1 MTSTD
6 HILTDFAWP
15 QAKDEDWRF
24 TPLQALKAASFFP
37 AAPGAD
43 PGDLLDRFGIS
54 DVEGV
59 RLVFVDGHYRP
70 ELSTLLDLACELRNF
85 GDNAPAELGRLVAD
99 SANPF
104 ARLNSTQA
112 GDGVLL
118 RIPRGQVVEV
128 PIHLVFLTVSPSA
141 FVAPRILVVAE
152 SASAGT
158 LIESHAG
165 PDGLSYLSC
174 PVVELQL
181 AESANVDHIKMQRE
195 GNQAFHIADTQVHLP
210 RDSVFSSHNVALGG
224 QLSRNDISADLLGQ
238 GVTCTLNGLFL
249 ASGGQVS
256 VNHTALDHAVPNCNS
271 YQIYKGIL
279 DDRARG
285 VFNGRILVRE
295 DAQKTAAEQTNRAL
309 LLSDDARVDSK
320 PQLEIFA
327 DDVRCTHGATIGQ
340 LDEQA
345 LFYLRARGIDKQTA
359 RGMLTYAF
367 ADDAVADIRI
377 APLLTEIEALLMS
390 RFG

>member
-1 MTSTD
+1 MTTTAN
-6 HILTDFAWP
+6 ILADFSWP
-15 QAKDEDWRF
+15 APREEDWRF
-24 TPLQALKAASFFP
+24 TPLHSLKTASFQP
-37 AAPGAD
+37 AAPGAA
-43 PGDLLDRFGIS
+43 PSDLLTRFGIPAI
-54 DVEGV
+54 EGA

-70 ELSTLLDLACELRNF
+70 TLSTLPDLPCELRNF
-85 GDNAPAELGRLVAD
+85 GDSTPSELGRLTAD
-99 SANPF
+99 STHPF
-104 ARLNSTQA
+104 ARLNAAQA

-118 RIPRGQVVEV
+118 RIPRGRVLDT
-128 PIHLVFLTVSPSA
+128 PIHLVFLTVTPDA

-152 SASAGT
+152 SASAAT
-158 LIESHAG
+158 VIESHAG
-165 PDGLSYLSC
+165 PDGISYLSC

-181 AESANVDHIKMQRE
+181 ADGANIDHIKMQRE
-195 GNQAFHIADTQVHLP
+195 GDSAFHIADTQAHLP
-210 RDSVFSSHNVALGG
+210 RDCVFSSHNIALGG
-224 QLSRNDISADLLGQ
+224 KLNRNDISANLAGE

-249 ASGGQVS
+249 GSDKQVS
-256 VNHTALDHAVPNCNS
+256 VNHTALDHAVPNGNS
-271 YQIYKGIL
+271 FQIYKGIL

-295 DAQKTAAEQTNRAL
+295 DAQKTAAEQTNRSL

-345 LFYLRARGIDKQTA
+345 LFYLRARGIDKKTA

-377 APLLTEIEALLMS
+377 APVLAEIEAILMS

>member
-1 MTSTD
+1 MTQTAN
-6 HILTDFAWP
+6 ILNDFAWP
-15 QAKDEDWRF
+15 HPKDEDWRF
-24 TPLQALKAASFFP
+24 TPLLPLKDASFAP

-43 PGDLLDRFGIS
+43 AGDLLAQFGIA
-54 DVEGV
+54 DIDGA

-70 ELSTLLDLACELRNF
+70 ELSELRDLPCELRNF
-85 GDNAPAELGRLVAD
+85 GDQRPAELGRLVAD
-99 SANPF
+99 STNPF
-104 ARLNSTQA
+104 ARLNQA
-112 GDGVLL
+112 QKSDGLLL
-118 RIPRGQVVEV
+118 RIPRGKVVET
-128 PIHLVFLTVSPSA
+128 PIHVVFLTATPGA

-152 SASAGT
+152 SASAAT

-181 AESANVDHIKMQRE
+181 AESANLDHIKMQRE
-195 GNQAFHIADTQVHLP
+195 GNAAYHIADTQIELP
-210 RDSVFSSHNVALGG
+210 RASVFSSHNVALGG
-224 QLSRNDISADLLGQ
+224 QLARNDVSANLAGE

-249 ASGGQVS
+249 AGERQVS
-256 VNHTALDHAVPNCNS
+256 VNHTALDHAVPNCDS
-271 YQIYKGIL
+271 FQVYKGIL
-279 DDRARG
+279 DGRARG

-309 LLSDDARVDSK
+309 LLSDDARFDSK

-340 LDEQA
+340 LDQEA

-359 RGMLTYAF
+359 RGILTYAF
-367 ADDAVADIRI
+367 ADDAVADIRV
-377 APLLTEIEALLMS
+377 APVLEEIEALLMA